1 MIFTVIFTVTAMHLR
16 LLLML
21 PLLLVAQLA
30 SAAEVAV
37 THAWSRATSPSM
49 PNGAVFLTI
58 ANSGSADDQLV
69 SVASAAAERIELHT
83 VIAEGD
89 TKRMV
94 PVDVIPVLAKS
105 ATILKPGSFH
115 IMLFGM
121 KQPLTEGQ
129 SIALTLTF
137 EHAGTVSVT
146 SMIAGAAAMSAPD
159 ASASGPAAQTSCC
172 TAK

>member
-1 MIFTVIFTVTAMHLR
+1 MR
-16 LLLML
+16 
-21 PLLLVAQLA
+21 PLLVLSFFLVAQLA
-30 SAAEVAV
+30 SAADVVV
-37 THAWSRATSPSM
+37 THGWSRATSPSM

-58 ANSGSADDQLV
+58 ANSGSVDDKLL
-69 SVASAAAERIELHT
+69 SVTSVAAERVELHT
-83 VIAEGD
+83 VIVEGD
-89 TKRMV
+89 KKRMI
-94 PVDVIPVLAKS
+94 PVDAIPVIAKS

-115 IMLFGM
+115 IMLFGL

-146 SMIAGAAAMSAPD
+146 SMIAGAAAMTSPD
-159 ASASGPAAQTSCC
+159 ASASGAAAEASCC